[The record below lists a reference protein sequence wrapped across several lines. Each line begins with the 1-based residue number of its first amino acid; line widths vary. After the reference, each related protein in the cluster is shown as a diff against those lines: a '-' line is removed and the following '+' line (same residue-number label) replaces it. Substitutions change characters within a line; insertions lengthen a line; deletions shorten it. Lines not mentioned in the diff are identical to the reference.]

1 MLSRSLSGDGIGE
14 RGESWFPAFTT
25 PTACATPEGKGA
37 IGEGNELTRDRPEG
51 HDWLISDGSDW

>member
-14 RGESWFPAFTT
+14 REESRFPAFTI
-25 PTACATPEGKGA
+25 PMACATPEGKGA
-37 IGEGNELTRDRPEG
+37 LGEGNELTRDRPEG